1 MVALPASAP
10 GTPLRGDAIN
20 AATFNTNRGA
30 AGVTLGMTRAQ
41 VVAKLGQPLS
51 QSLGGAMTYATG
63 SRIFDVYL
71 DQGSPRRVRMIILSG
86 KRYCTASGICMLTVG
101 GVGDLLDQFGS
112 RLKPKT
118 NPDGLEC
125 YQITGRFRSR
135 AVFTSF
141 TVLDQKPASKFIN
154 VMILWGPPDVC

>member
-10 GTPLRGDAIN
+10 GALARGEAIN
-20 AATFNTNRGA
+20 AATFNVNRGA
-30 AGVTLGMTRAQ
+30 AGVTLGITRAQ

-63 SRIFDVYL
+63 SRIFDIYL

-86 KRYCTASGICMLTVG
+86 KHYCTASGICMFTAG
-101 GVGDLLDQFGS
+101 GVGDLMDQFGS

-125 YQITGRFRSR
+125 YQITGHYKGRG
-135 AVFTSF
+135 VFTSF

-154 VMILWGPPDVC
+154 VAILWGPPDVC

>member
-10 GTPLRGDAIN
+10 GLTTRAEAVN
-20 AATFNTNRGA
+20 AATFKTNRGA
-30 AGVTLGMTRAQ
+30 AGVTLGMTRSQ

-51 QSLGGAMTYATG
+51 QSLGGVMSYATG

-71 DQGSPRRVRMIILSG
+71 DAQQPRRVRMVVLSG
-86 KRYCTASGICMLTVG
+86 KKYCTPTGICTFAPG
-101 GVGDLLDQFGS
+101 GVGKLLAQFGS

-125 YQITGRFRSR
+125 YQVTGQFKGKP
-135 AVFTSF
+135 VFTSF
-141 TVLDQKPASKFIN
+141 TVLDQAPASRFIN
-154 VMILWGPPDVC
+154 VSILWGPPDVC